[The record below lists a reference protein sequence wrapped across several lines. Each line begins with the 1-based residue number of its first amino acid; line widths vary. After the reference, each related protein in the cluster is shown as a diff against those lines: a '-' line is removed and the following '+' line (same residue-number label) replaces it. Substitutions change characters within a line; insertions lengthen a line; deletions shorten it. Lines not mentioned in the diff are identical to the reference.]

1 MKVKE
6 LMNEVVAVEKDMTLK
21 EAAKLMTDKKI
32 GSVVV
37 ISGKKILGILTEK
50 DIVSNAGSL
59 GKSVKATMTKSVFTV
74 SPDEEIDN
82 AAILMKK
89 HKIHRVPVVEE
100 DELVGIVTA
109 TDLIA
114 HSDELDEEFFFE

>member
-6 LMNEVVAVEKDMTLK
+6 LMNEVVAIEKDMTLK
-21 EAAKLMTDKKI
+21 EAAKLMSDKNI

-37 ISGKKILGILTEK
+37 ISGKKILGIITEK
-50 DIVSNAGSL
+50 DIVTNAAGL
-59 GKSVKATMTKSVFTV
+59 GKSVKATMTKSVFTIR
-74 SPDEEIDN
+74 PDEEIDN

-89 HKIHRVPVVEE
+89 HKIHKVPVVEDE
-100 DELVGIVTA
+100 ELVGIITA

>member
-21 EAAKLMTDKKI
+21 EAAKVMSDKNI
-32 GSVVV
+32 GSLVV
-37 ISGKKILGILTEK
+37 ISGKKILGIVTER
-50 DIVSNAGSL
+50 DIVTNASNL
-59 GKSVKATMTKSVFTV
+59 GKGIKTAMTKSVFTI

-82 AAILMKK
+82 AAIIMKK
-89 HKIHRVPVVEE
+89 HKIHKVPVVEN
-100 DELVGIVTA
+100 DELVGIITA

-114 HSDELDEEFFFE
+114 HSDDLDEEFFFE

>member
-6 LMNEVVAVEKDMTLK
+6 LMNEVVAIEKDMTLK
-21 EAAKLMTDKKI
+21 EAAKLMSNKNI

-37 ISGKKILGILTEK
+37 VSGKKILGIITER
-50 DIVSNAGSL
+50 DIVTNASNL
-59 GKSVKATMTKSVFTV
+59 GKGVKAAMTKSVFTIR
-74 SPDEEIDN
+74 PDEEIDN

-89 HKIHRVPVVEE
+89 HKIHKVPVVED

-114 HSDELDEEFFFE
+114 HSDDLDEDFFFE